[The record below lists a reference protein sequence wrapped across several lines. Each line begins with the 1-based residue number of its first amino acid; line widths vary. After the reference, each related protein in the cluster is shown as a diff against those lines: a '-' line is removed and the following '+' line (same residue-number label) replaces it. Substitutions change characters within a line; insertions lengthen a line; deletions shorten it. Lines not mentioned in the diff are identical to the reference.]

1 MKSKEERK
9 AYKENKTTIP
19 NKENEI
25 TNKLH
30 SIYIGICGNNK
41 FSNYG

>member
-1 MKSKEERK
+1 MKSKEERNT
-9 AYKENKTTIP
+9 YKENKTTIP

-30 SIYIGICGNNK
+30 SIYIGIYGNNNS
-41 FSNYG
+41 FNYG

>member
-9 AYKENKTTIP
+9 TYKENKTTIP

-30 SIYIGICGNNK
+30 SIYIDIYGNNK
-41 FSNYG
+41 SSNYG